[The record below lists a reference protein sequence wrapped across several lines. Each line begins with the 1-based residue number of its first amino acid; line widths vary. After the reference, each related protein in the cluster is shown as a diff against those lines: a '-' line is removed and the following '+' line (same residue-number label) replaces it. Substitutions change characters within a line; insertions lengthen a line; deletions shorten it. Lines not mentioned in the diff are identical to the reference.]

1 MPISKPRWILT
12 SRHHKKTLISIKH
25 NLKVYRMSIKLLR
38 IKRKSWRINFS
49 KWKLLWKGWM
59 ISKLFSTGSF
69 LIRISLIKRWI
80 SSRKRWKNP
89 SYLLM
94 KIDPSQNHSLVFP
107 VGIIATTVLSL
118 NLWTTPGRNKLLMM
132 TISGK
137 ETLLPI
143 LKREITDLFL
153 NICNFK

>member
-1 MPISKPRWILT
+1 MNT
-12 SRHHKKTLISIKH
+12 
-25 NLKVYRMSIKLLR
+25 KLLK
-38 IKRKSWRINFS
+38 IKRKSWRINIF

-80 SSRKRWKNP
+80 SSHRRLKDP
-89 SYLLM
+89 SCLIM
-94 KIDPSQNHSLVFP
+94 KIYPLKNHSLVFP

-118 NLWTTPGRNKLLMM
+118 SLWTTPGRNKLLMM

-137 ETLLPI
+137 ETFLPI

-153 NICNFK
+153 NICILNKFTIWLIIFF